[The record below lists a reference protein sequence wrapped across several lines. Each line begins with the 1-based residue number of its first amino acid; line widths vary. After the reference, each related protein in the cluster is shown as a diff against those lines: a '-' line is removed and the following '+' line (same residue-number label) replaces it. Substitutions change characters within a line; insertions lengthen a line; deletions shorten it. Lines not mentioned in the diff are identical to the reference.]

1 LLFAKVLA
9 ATIRKERHIQS
20 SLTSIV
26 IPVYNRA
33 DTVVESLRRI
43 KSVLDSITASYEIIV
58 VNDGSTD
65 GTLEVLQ
72 REQQS
77 DQRLKVISYLE
88 NMGKGYA
95 VRKGVLETQGDIV
108 IFTDGDLDI
117 APAIISEY
125 IKQLQTCD
133 LVIGSKKHPL
143 SRVQMP
149 GSRRFLSKAFNAIVR
164 IATGIK
170 AGDTQAGLKAGNG
183 DALREIFGL
192 MLVKRY
198 AFDVEFLTIAALLR
212 MNTREMPIEISLD
225 RRFKLKDMIRMLVD
239 VLAVAY
245 RLRIRRWYQRQ
256 LEMEAGS
263 VSR

>member
-1 LLFAKVLA
+1 M
-9 ATIRKERHIQS
+9 
-20 SLTSIV
+20 SIV
-26 IPVYNRA
+26 IPVYNRS
-33 DTVVESLRRI
+33 DTVAESLRRI
-43 KSVLDSITASYEIIV
+43 KAVLESVTASYEIIV

-65 GTLEVLQ
+65 RTLEMLQ
-72 REQQS
+72 REQQL
-77 DQRLKVISYLE
+77 DQRLKVISYSE

-117 APAIISEY
+117 APVVISEY

-149 GSRRFLSKAFNAIVR
+149 GSRRFLSKAFNTIVR

-198 AFDVEFLTIAALLR
+198 AFDVELLTIANMLK
-212 MNTREMPIEISLD
+212 MDVKEMPIEITLN
-225 RRFKLKDMIRMLVD
+225 RRFKVKDIARMFVD
-239 VLAVAY
+239 VLAISY
-245 RLRIRRWYQRQ
+245 RLRIVRWYHKQIKN
-256 LEMEAGS
+256 
-263 VSR
+263 VSRHNNE